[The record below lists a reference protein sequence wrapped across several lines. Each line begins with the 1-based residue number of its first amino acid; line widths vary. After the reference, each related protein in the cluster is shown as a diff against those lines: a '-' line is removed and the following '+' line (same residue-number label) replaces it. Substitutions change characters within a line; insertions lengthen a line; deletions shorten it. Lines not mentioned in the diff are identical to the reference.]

1 MLVVF
6 ESRERI
12 GKQFSLFDIIYQ
24 QVSGVQRFKRM
35 DLDERRRYRVS
46 KEGSNVILKAAI
58 KTAEKRSIFEGC
70 ELLLDKPKK

>member
-1 MLVVF
+1 
-6 ESRERI
+6 
-12 GKQFSLFDIIYQ
+12 
-24 QVSGVQRFKRM
+24 M